1 MISSTWFGKHYN
13 RKELPMALSQEV
25 YEALEAIVGPDN
37 ITQEP
42 ATLDSYAYQ
51 WMAELVTDVTG
62 GSKFFDRAEAVLMP
76 GSAEDV
82 QAIVKACNKHKLKFH
97 VFSTG
102 WGPWAAAPSK
112 GQILLDLRRMD
123 KILEIDEQNMFAVVE
138 PYVVAAQLQAEAMK
152 KGLNNH
158 ISGAGAGTSVLANAC
173 CFQGGGP
180 DVMYFSSPQ
189 DSILSIEWVMPTG
202 EILRTGSRGSGLGWF
217 CAEGPGPSTQGIIRG
232 ALGGAG
238 GWGVV
243 TKIAIRLVHWP
254 GPETLPIEGTVP
266 SYQAQLP
273 EDLFRAKF
281 PAFSNWQDFADAIY
295 RIYDS
300 EIGYIAHR
308 QFIMWGDELQA
319 AFLNIVTDPTKQL
332 CDLEELL
339 EKPEIQKLTE
349 EMQRNFQLILVGMTP
364 RDLEYQQKVLDHIL
378 RETGGWNIAFVDEP
392 GIQQYVL
399 LFMIRLCFKNLNFT
413 ATGGF
418 IDTYNSVATPDVWA
432 SGEIEAGKAL
442 LKTYAGRI
450 ADAGDQAMGP
460 IGGQGG
466 GGVTGWEDFV
476 FYDPYD
482 SDSAKAAAEVS
493 DEGDR
498 LKAGLGRPPGGMLL
512 GLARATHADI
522 ESRAKKL
529 SKSPEYQWQRKL
541 KQLLDPN
548 GVGSGNY
555 FWGAEPSKAGE
566 GT

>member
-1 MISSTWFGKHYN
+1 
-13 RKELPMALSQEV
+13 MALLREV
-25 YEALEAIVGPDN
+25 YESLQDIVGPDN
-37 ITQEP
+37 ITEEP

-51 WMAELVTDVTG
+51 WMAELVPDVTG
-62 GSKFFDRAEAVLMP
+62 GSKFFDRPEAVLVP
-76 GSAEDV
+76 GSAEEV
-82 QAIVKACNKHKLKFH
+82 QAIVKACNQYKLKFH

-112 GQILLDLRRMD
+112 GQILLDLRRMNR
-123 KILEIDEQNMFAVVE
+123 ILEIDEQNMFAVVE

-202 EILRTGSRGSGLGWF
+202 EILRTGSLGSGLGWF
-217 CAEGPGPSTQGIIRG
+217 CAEGPGPSTQGVIRG
-232 ALGGAG
+232 ALGGSG

-254 GPETLPIEGTVP
+254 GPAVMPIEGTVP

-273 EDLFRAKF
+273 GDLFRAAF
-281 PAFSNWQDFADAIY
+281 PAFPSWQDFADAIY

-308 QFIMWGDELQA
+308 QFVMWGDELQA
-319 AFLNIVTDPTKQL
+319 AFLNIVTDPTRQL

-349 EMQRNFQLILVGMTP
+349 EMRRCFQFILVGMTP
-364 RDLEYQQKVLDHIL
+364 RDLAYQQKVLDHIL
-378 RETGGWNIAFVDEP
+378 RETGGWNIAFVDKP

-418 IDTYNSVATPDVWA
+418 VDTYNSVATPDVWA

-442 LKTYAGRI
+442 LKKYAGRI

-482 SDSAKAAAEVS
+482 PDSAKAAAEVS

-498 LKAGLGRPPGGMLL
+498 LKAQLGRPPGGMLL
-512 GLARATHADI
+512 GLARATHADV
-522 ESRAKKL
+522 EVRAKKL
-529 SKSPEYQWQRKL
+529 SKAPEYRWQRKL
-541 KQLLDPN
+541 KELLDPN

-555 FWGAEPSKAGE
+555 FWAEEPSNGGE
-566 GT
+566 VADAADIPAV

>member
-1 MISSTWFGKHYN
+1 
-13 RKELPMALSQEV
+13 MALPREV
-25 YEALEAIVGPDN
+25 YEALEGIVGPDN
-37 ITQEP
+37 ITEEP

-62 GSKFFDRAEAVLMP
+62 GSKFFDRPEAVLMP
-76 GSAEDV
+76 GSTEDV
-82 QAIVKACNKHKLKFH
+82 QAIVKACNRYKIQYHC
-97 VFSTG
+97 FSTG
-102 WGPWAAAPSK
+102 WGPWAAVPAK
-112 GQILLDLRRMD
+112 GQILMDLRRMD

-152 KGLNNH
+152 VGLNNH

-180 DVMYFSSPQ
+180 DVIYFASPQ

-202 EILRTGSRGSGLGWF
+202 DILRTGSQGSGLGWF

-232 ALGGAG
+232 SLGGAG

-254 GPETLPIEGTVP
+254 GPAQIAIEGTVP
-266 SYQAQLP
+266 SYKAQLP
-273 EDLFRAKF
+273 EDLFKAAF
-281 PAFSNWQDFADAIY
+281 PAFPSLQAFADAIY

-308 QFIMWGDELQA
+308 QFVMWGDELQA
-319 AFLNIVTDPTKQL
+319 AFLRIVTDPTRQL
-332 CDLEELL
+332 CDIPELL
-339 EKPEIQKLTE
+339 ETPEIQKLTE
-349 EMQRNFQLILVGMTP
+349 EMQRNFQLIMVGMTP
-364 RDLEYQQKVLDHIL
+364 RDLEYQKKVLDQIL
-378 RETGGWNIAFVDEP
+378 SETGGWNIAVVDEP
-392 GIQQYVL
+392 AMQQYVL
-399 LFMIRLCFKNLNFT
+399 LFMLKLCFKSVNFT

-442 LKTYAGRI
+442 LKKYAGRI

-460 IGGQGG
+460 VGGQGG

-476 FYDPYD
+476 FYDPQDPD
-482 SDSAKAAAEVS
+482 SSKAAAECS

-498 LKAGLGRPPGGMLL
+498 LKAAQGRPPGGMLF
-512 GLARATHADI
+512 GLARATHADADA
-522 ESRAKKL
+522 RAKKL
-529 SKSPEYQWQRKL
+529 SRSPEYNWQRKL
-541 KQLLDPN
+541 KAALDPN

-555 FWGAEPSKAGE
+555 FWGAEPSQEGE

>member
-1 MISSTWFGKHYN
+1 
-13 RKELPMALSQEV
+13 MALPREV
-25 YEALEAIVGPDN
+25 YEALEDIVGPDN
-37 ITQEP
+37 ITEEP

-51 WMAELVTDVTG
+51 WMAELVTDVTDG
-62 GSKFFDRAEAVLMP
+62 GKFFDRAEAVLLP
-76 GSAEDV
+76 GSTEEV
-82 QAIVKACNKHKLKFH
+82 QAIVKTCNRYKLKFH

-102 WGPWAAAPSK
+102 WGPWAASPSE

-123 KILEIDEQNMFAVVE
+123 RILEIDEQNMFAVVE

-152 KGLNNH
+152 VGLNNH

-180 DVMYFSSPQ
+180 DCMYFASPQ

-202 EILRTGSRGSGLGWF
+202 DILRTGSLGSGLGWF
-217 CAEGPGPSTQGIIRG
+217 CAEGPGPSTQGVIRG
-232 ALGGAG
+232 ALGGSG

-254 GPETLPIEGTVP
+254 GPSHIPIEGTVP
-266 SYQAQLP
+266 SYKAQLS
-273 EDLFRAKF
+273 EDLFKAAF
-281 PAFSNWQDFADAIY
+281 PAFPNWQAFADAIY
-295 RIYDS
+295 KIYDS

-332 CDLEELL
+332 CDLKELL

-349 EMQRNFQLILVGMTP
+349 EMRRNFQLILVGMTP
-364 RDLEYQQKVLDHIL
+364 RDLEYQQKVLDQIL
-378 RETGGWNIAFVDEP
+378 SETGGWNIALVDEP
-392 GIQQYVL
+392 AIQGYVL
-399 LFMIRLCFKNLNFT
+399 LFMIKLCFKNLNFT

-418 IDTYNSVATPDVWA
+418 SDTYNSVASPDVWA
-432 SGEIEAGKAL
+432 SGEIEAGKKL
-442 LKTYAGRI
+442 LKKYAGRI

-482 SDSAKAAAEVS
+482 PDSAKAATEIS
-493 DEGDR
+493 DEGDK
-498 LKAGLGRPPGGMLL
+498 LKIEQGRPPGGMLL
-512 GLARATHADI
+512 GLARSTHADQ
-522 ESRAKKL
+522 ELRAQKL
-529 SKSPEYQWQRKL
+529 SKSPEYHWQRKL
-541 KQLLDPN
+541 KALLDPN

-555 FWGAEPSKAGE
+555 FWGAEPSKE
-566 GT
+566 EKK

>member
-1 MISSTWFGKHYN
+1 
-13 RKELPMALSQEV
+13 MALLREV
-25 YEALEAIVGPDN
+25 YESLQDIVGPDN
-37 ITQEP
+37 ITEEP

-51 WMAELVTDVTG
+51 WMAELVPDVTG
-62 GSKFFDRAEAVLMP
+62 GSKFFDRPEAVLVP
-76 GSAEDV
+76 GSTEEV
-82 QAIVKACNKHKLKFH
+82 QAIVKACNQYKLKFH

-112 GQILLDLRRMD
+112 GQILLDLRRMNR
-123 KILEIDEQNMFAVVE
+123 ILEIDEQNMFAVVE

-202 EILRTGSRGSGLGWF
+202 EILRTGSLGSGLGWF
-217 CAEGPGPSTQGIIRG
+217 CAEGPGPSTQGVIRG
-232 ALGGAG
+232 ALGGSG

-254 GPETLPIEGTVP
+254 GPAVMPIEGTVP

-273 EDLFRAKF
+273 GDLFRAAF
-281 PAFSNWQDFADAIY
+281 PAFPSWQDFADAIY

-308 QFIMWGDELQA
+308 QFVMWGDELQA

-349 EMQRNFQLILVGMTP
+349 EMRRCFQFILVGMTP
-364 RDLEYQQKVLDHIL
+364 RDLAYQQKVLDHIL

-418 IDTYNSVATPDVWA
+418 VDTYNSVATPDVWA

-442 LKTYAGRI
+442 LKKYAGRI

-482 SDSAKAAAEVS
+482 PDSAKAAAEVS

-498 LKAGLGRPPGGMLL
+498 LKAQLGRPPGGMLL
-512 GLARATHADI
+512 GLARATHADV
-522 ESRAKKL
+522 EVRAKKL
-529 SKSPEYQWQRKL
+529 SKAPEYRWQRKL
-541 KQLLDPN
+541 KELLDPN

-555 FWGAEPSKAGE
+555 FWAEEPSNGGE
-566 GT
+566 VADAADIPSV

>member
-1 MISSTWFGKHYN
+1 
-13 RKELPMALSQEV
+13 MALLREV
-25 YEALEAIVGPDN
+25 YESLQDIVGPDN
-37 ITQEP
+37 ITEEP

-51 WMAELVTDVTG
+51 WMAELVPDVTG
-62 GSKFFDRAEAVLMP
+62 GSKFFDRPEAVLVP
-76 GSAEDV
+76 GSTEEV
-82 QAIVKACNKHKLKFH
+82 QAIVKACNQYKLKFH

-112 GQILLDLRRMD
+112 GQILLDLRRMNR
-123 KILEIDEQNMFAVVE
+123 ILEIDEQNMFAVVE

-202 EILRTGSRGSGLGWF
+202 EILRTGSLGSGLGWF
-217 CAEGPGPSTQGIIRG
+217 CAEGPGPSTQGVIRG
-232 ALGGAG
+232 ALGGSG

-254 GPETLPIEGTVP
+254 GPAVMPIEGTVP

-273 EDLFRAKF
+273 GDLFRAAF
-281 PAFSNWQDFADAIY
+281 PAFPSWQDFADAIY

-308 QFIMWGDELQA
+308 QFVMWGDELQA

-349 EMQRNFQLILVGMTP
+349 EMRRCFQLILVGMTP
-364 RDLEYQQKVLDHIL
+364 RDLAYQQKVLDHIL
-378 RETGGWNIAFVDEP
+378 RETGGWNIAFVDKP

-418 IDTYNSVATPDVWA
+418 VDTYNSVATPDVWA

-442 LKTYAGRI
+442 LKKYAGRI

-482 SDSAKAAAEVS
+482 PDSAKAAAEVS

-498 LKAGLGRPPGGMLL
+498 LKAQLGRPPGGMLL
-512 GLARATHADI
+512 GLARATHADV
-522 ESRAKKL
+522 EVRAKKL
-529 SKSPEYQWQRKL
+529 SKAPEYRWQRKL
-541 KQLLDPN
+541 KELLDPN

-555 FWGAEPSKAGE
+555 FWAEEPSNGGE
-566 GT
+566 VADAADIPPV

>member
-1 MISSTWFGKHYN
+1 
-13 RKELPMALSQEV
+13 MALLREV
-25 YEALEAIVGPDN
+25 YESLQDIVGPDN
-37 ITQEP
+37 ITEEP

-51 WMAELVTDVTG
+51 WMAELVPDVTG
-62 GSKFFDRAEAVLMP
+62 GSKFFDRPEAVLVP
-76 GSAEDV
+76 GSAEEV
-82 QAIVKACNKHKLKFH
+82 QAIVKACNQYKLKFH

-112 GQILLDLRRMD
+112 GQILLDLRRMNR
-123 KILEIDEQNMFAVVE
+123 ILEIDEQNMFAVVE

-202 EILRTGSRGSGLGWF
+202 EILRTGSLGSGLGWF
-217 CAEGPGPSTQGIIRG
+217 CAEGPGPSTQGVIRG
-232 ALGGAG
+232 ALGGSG

-254 GPETLPIEGTVP
+254 GPAVMPIEGTVP

-273 EDLFRAKF
+273 GDLFRAAF
-281 PAFSNWQDFADAIY
+281 PAFPSWQDFADAIY

-308 QFIMWGDELQA
+308 QFVMWGDELQA

-349 EMQRNFQLILVGMTP
+349 EMRRCFQFILVGMTP
-364 RDLEYQQKVLDHIL
+364 RDLAYQQKVLDHIL

-418 IDTYNSVATPDVWA
+418 VDTYNSVATPDVWA

-442 LKTYAGRI
+442 LKKYAGRI

-482 SDSAKAAAEVS
+482 PDSAKAAAEVS

-498 LKAGLGRPPGGMLL
+498 LKAQLGRPPGGMLL
-512 GLARATHADI
+512 GLARATHADV
-522 ESRAKKL
+522 EVRAKKL
-529 SKSPEYQWQRKL
+529 SKAPEYRWQRKL
-541 KQLLDPN
+541 KELLDPN

-555 FWGAEPSKAGE
+555 FWAEEPSNGGE
-566 GT
+566 VADAADIPAV

>member
-1 MISSTWFGKHYN
+1 
-13 RKELPMALSQEV
+13 MALPREV
-25 YEALEAIVGPDN
+25 YEVLEEIVGPDN
-37 ITQEP
+37 ITEEP

-51 WMAELVTDVTG
+51 WMAELVTNVTDG
-62 GSKFFDRAEAVLMP
+62 GKFLDRAEAVVMP
-76 GSAEDV
+76 GSAEEV
-82 QAIVKACNKHKLKFH
+82 QAIVKACNQHKLKFH

-102 WGPWAAAPSK
+102 WGPWAASPGK

-123 KILEIDEQNMFAVVE
+123 RIIEIDEQNMFAVVE
-138 PYVVAAQLQAEAMK
+138 PYVVAGQLQAEAMK
-152 KGLNNH
+152 VGLNNH

-180 DVMYFSSPQ
+180 DCMYFASPQ

-202 EILRTGSRGSGLGWF
+202 EILRTGSLGSGLGWF
-217 CAEGPGPSTQGIIRG
+217 CAEGPGPSTQGVVRG

-254 GPETLPIEGTVP
+254 GPSQIPIEGTVP
-266 SYQAQLP
+266 SYKAQLP
-273 EDLFRAKF
+273 EDYFKAAF
-281 PAFSNWQDFADAIY
+281 PAFSSWQDFADAIY
-295 RIYDS
+295 RVYDS

-319 AFLNIVTDPTKQL
+319 AFLNIVTDPTRQL
-332 CDLEELL
+332 CDLQELL

-349 EMQRNFQLILVGMTP
+349 EMRRNFQLILVGMTP
-364 RDLEYQQKVLDHIL
+364 RDLEYQKKVLDHIL
-378 RETGGWNIAFVDEP
+378 KETGGWNISFVDEP
-392 GIQQYVL
+392 AIQRYVL
-399 LFMIRLCFKNLNFT
+399 LFMLKLCFKNLNFA

-418 IDTYNSVATPDVWA
+418 SDTYNSVASPDVWA
-432 SGEIEAGKAL
+432 SGEIEAGKKL
-442 LKTYAGRI
+442 LKKYAGRI

-482 SDSAKAAAEVS
+482 PDSVKAAMEIS
-493 DEGDR
+493 DEGDK
-498 LKAGLGRPPGGMLL
+498 LKAEQGRLPGGMLV
-512 GLARATHADI
+512 GLARGTHADP
-522 ESRAKKL
+522 EARAKKL
-529 SKSPEYQWQRKL
+529 AKAPEYNWQRKIREFM
-541 KQLLDPN
+541 DPN

-555 FWGAEPSKAGE
+555 FWGGESSKE
-566 GT
+566 EKK

>member
-1 MISSTWFGKHYN
+1 
-13 RKELPMALSQEV
+13 MALLREV
-25 YEALEAIVGPDN
+25 YESLQDIVGPDN
-37 ITQEP
+37 ITEEP

-51 WMAELVTDVTG
+51 WMAELVPDVTG
-62 GSKFFDRAEAVLMP
+62 GSKFFDRPEAVLVP
-76 GSAEDV
+76 GSAEEV
-82 QAIVKACNKHKLKFH
+82 QAIVKACNQYKLKFH

-112 GQILLDLRRMD
+112 GQILLDLRRMNR
-123 KILEIDEQNMFAVVE
+123 ILEIDEQNMFAVVE

-202 EILRTGSRGSGLGWF
+202 EILRTGSLGSGLGWF
-217 CAEGPGPSTQGIIRG
+217 CAEGPGPSTQGVIRG
-232 ALGGAG
+232 ALGGSG

-254 GPETLPIEGTVP
+254 GPAVMPIEGTVP

-273 EDLFRAKF
+273 GDLFRAAF
-281 PAFSNWQDFADAIY
+281 PAFPSWQDFADAIY

-308 QFIMWGDELQA
+308 QFVMWGDELQA

-349 EMQRNFQLILVGMTP
+349 EMRRCFQFILVGMTP
-364 RDLEYQQKVLDHIL
+364 RDLAYQQKVLDHIL

-418 IDTYNSVATPDVWA
+418 VDTYNSVATPDVWA

-442 LKTYAGRI
+442 LKKYAGRI

-482 SDSAKAAAEVS
+482 PDSAKAAAEVS

-498 LKAGLGRPPGGMLL
+498 LKAQLGRPPGGMLL
-512 GLARATHADI
+512 GLARATHADV
-522 ESRAKKL
+522 EVRAKKL
-529 SKSPEYQWQRKL
+529 SKAPEYRWQRKL
-541 KQLLDPN
+541 KELLDPN

-555 FWGAEPSKAGE
+555 FWAEEPSNGGE
-566 GT
+566 VADAADIPSV

>member
-1 MISSTWFGKHYN
+1 
-13 RKELPMALSQEV
+13 MALLREV
-25 YEALEAIVGPDN
+25 YESLQDIVGPDN
-37 ITQEP
+37 ITEEP

-51 WMAELVTDVTG
+51 WMAELVPDVTG
-62 GSKFFDRAEAVLMP
+62 GSKFFDRPEAVLVP
-76 GSAEDV
+76 GSAEEV
-82 QAIVKACNKHKLKFH
+82 QAIVKACNQYKLKFH

-112 GQILLDLRRMD
+112 GQILLDLRRMNR
-123 KILEIDEQNMFAVVE
+123 ILEIDEQNMFAVVE

-202 EILRTGSRGSGLGWF
+202 EILRTGSLGSGLGWF
-217 CAEGPGPSTQGIIRG
+217 CAEGPGPSTQGVIRG
-232 ALGGAG
+232 ALGGSG

-254 GPETLPIEGTVP
+254 GPAVMPIEGTVP

-273 EDLFRAKF
+273 GDLFRAAF
-281 PAFSNWQDFADAIY
+281 PAFPSWQDFADAIY

-308 QFIMWGDELQA
+308 QFVMWGDELQA
-319 AFLNIVTDPTKQL
+319 AFLNIVTDPTRQL

-349 EMQRNFQLILVGMTP
+349 EMRRCFQLILVGMTP
-364 RDLEYQQKVLDHIL
+364 RDLAYQQKVLDHIL

-418 IDTYNSVATPDVWA
+418 VDTYNSVATPDVWA

-442 LKTYAGRI
+442 LKKYAGRI

-482 SDSAKAAAEVS
+482 PDSAKAAAEVS

-498 LKAGLGRPPGGMLL
+498 LKAQLGRPPGGMLL
-512 GLARATHADI
+512 GLARATHADV
-522 ESRAKKL
+522 EVRAKKL
-529 SKSPEYQWQRKL
+529 SKAPEYRWQRKL
-541 KQLLDPN
+541 KELLDPN

-555 FWGAEPSKAGE
+555 FWAEEPSNGGDAAE
-566 GT
+566 AADIPAV

>member
-1 MISSTWFGKHYN
+1 
-13 RKELPMALSQEV
+13 MALLREV
-25 YEALEAIVGPDN
+25 YESLQDIVGPDN
-37 ITQEP
+37 ITEEP

-51 WMAELVTDVTG
+51 WMAELVPDVTG
-62 GSKFFDRAEAVLMP
+62 GSKFFDRPEAVLVP
-76 GSAEDV
+76 GSAEEV
-82 QAIVKACNKHKLKFH
+82 QAIVKACNRYKLKFH

-112 GQILLDLRRMD
+112 GQILLDLRRMNR
-123 KILEIDEQNMFAVVE
+123 ILEIDEQNMFAVVE

-202 EILRTGSRGSGLGWF
+202 EILRTGSLGSGLGWF
-217 CAEGPGPSTQGIIRG
+217 CAEGPGPSTQGVIRG
-232 ALGGAG
+232 ALGGSG

-254 GPETLPIEGTVP
+254 GPETLPVEGTVP

-273 EDLFRAKF
+273 GDLFRAAF
-281 PAFSNWQDFADAIY
+281 PAFPSWQDFADAIY

-308 QFIMWGDELQA
+308 QFVMWGDELQA
-319 AFLNIVTDPTKQL
+319 AFLNIVTDPTRQL

-349 EMQRNFQLILVGMTP
+349 EMRRCFQFILVGMTP
-364 RDLEYQQKVLDHIL
+364 RDLAYQQKVLDHIL

-418 IDTYNSVATPDVWA
+418 VDTYNSVATPDVWA

-442 LKTYAGRI
+442 LKKYAGRI

-482 SDSAKAAAEVS
+482 PDSTKAAAEVS

-498 LKAGLGRPPGGMLL
+498 LKAQLGRPPGGMLL
-512 GLARATHADI
+512 GLARATHADV
-522 ESRAKKL
+522 EVRAKKL
-529 SKSPEYQWQRKL
+529 SKAPEYRWQRKL
-541 KQLLDPN
+541 KELLDPN

-555 FWGAEPSKAGE
+555 FWAEEPSNGGE
-566 GT
+566 VADAADIPPV

>member
-1 MISSTWFGKHYN
+1 
-13 RKELPMALSQEV
+13 MALLREV
-25 YEALEAIVGPDN
+25 YESLQDIVGPDN
-37 ITQEP
+37 ITEEP

-51 WMAELVTDVTG
+51 WMAELVPDVTG
-62 GSKFFDRAEAVLMP
+62 GSKFFDRPEAVLVP
-76 GSAEDV
+76 GSAEEV
-82 QAIVKACNKHKLKFH
+82 QAIVKACNQYKLKFH

-112 GQILLDLRRMD
+112 GQILLDLRRMNR
-123 KILEIDEQNMFAVVE
+123 ILEIDEQNMFAVVE

-202 EILRTGSRGSGLGWF
+202 EILRTGSLGSGLGWF
-217 CAEGPGPSTQGIIRG
+217 CAEGPGPSTQGVIRG
-232 ALGGAG
+232 ALGGSG

-254 GPETLPIEGTVP
+254 GPAVMPIEGTVP

-273 EDLFRAKF
+273 GDLFRAAF
-281 PAFSNWQDFADAIY
+281 PAFPSWQDFADAIY

-308 QFIMWGDELQA
+308 QFVMWGDELQA
-319 AFLNIVTDPTKQL
+319 AFLNIVTDPTRQL

-349 EMQRNFQLILVGMTP
+349 EMRRCFQFILVGMTP
-364 RDLEYQQKVLDHIL
+364 RDLVYQQKVLDHIL

-418 IDTYNSVATPDVWA
+418 VDTYNSVATPDVWA

-442 LKTYAGRI
+442 LKKYAGRI

-482 SDSAKAAAEVS
+482 PDSAKAAAEVS

-498 LKAGLGRPPGGMLL
+498 LKAQLGRPPGGMLL
-512 GLARATHADI
+512 GLARATHADV
-522 ESRAKKL
+522 EVRAKKL
-529 SKSPEYQWQRKL
+529 SKAPEYRWQRKL
-541 KQLLDPN
+541 KELLDPN

-555 FWGAEPSKAGE
+555 FWAEEPSNGGE
-566 GT
+566 VADAADIPPV

>member
-1 MISSTWFGKHYN
+1 
-13 RKELPMALSQEV
+13 MALLREV
-25 YEALEAIVGPDN
+25 YESLQDIVGLDN
-37 ITQEP
+37 ITEEP

-51 WMAELVTDVTG
+51 WMAELVPDVTG
-62 GSKFFDRAEAVLMP
+62 GSKFFDRPEAVLVP
-76 GSAEDV
+76 GSAEEV
-82 QAIVKACNKHKLKFH
+82 QAIVKACNQYKLKFH

-102 WGPWAAAPSK
+102 WGPWAAAPSA
-112 GQILLDLRRMD
+112 GQILLDLRRMNR
-123 KILEIDEQNMFAVVE
+123 ILEIDEQNMFAVVE

-202 EILRTGSRGSGLGWF
+202 EILRTGSLGSGLGWF
-217 CAEGPGPSTQGIIRG
+217 CAEGPGPSTQGVIRG
-232 ALGGAG
+232 ALGGSG

-254 GPETLPIEGTVP
+254 GPETLPVEGTVP
-266 SYQAQLP
+266 SYKTQLP
-273 EDLFRAKF
+273 ENLFRAAF
-281 PAFSNWQDFADAIY
+281 PAFSSWQDFADAIY

-308 QFIMWGDELQA
+308 QFVMWGDELQA
-319 AFLNIVTDPTKQL
+319 AFLKIVTDPSRQL
-332 CDLEELL
+332 CDLQELL
-339 EKPEIQKLTE
+339 ETPEIQKLTE
-349 EMQRNFQLILVGMTP
+349 EMRRCFQFILVGMTP
-364 RDLEYQQKVLDHIL
+364 RDLAYQQKVLDRIL

-418 IDTYNSVATPDVWA
+418 VDTYNSVATPDVWA

-442 LKTYAGRI
+442 LKKYAGRI

-482 SDSAKAAAEVS
+482 PDSAKAAAEVS
-493 DEGDR
+493 DEGDK
-498 LKAGLGRPPGGMLL
+498 LKAVQGRPPGGMLL
-512 GLARATHADI
+512 GLARATHADV
-522 ESRAKKL
+522 EVRAKKL

-541 KQLLDPN
+541 KELLDPN
-548 GVGSGNY
+548 EVGSGNY
-555 FWGAEPSKAGE
+555 FWGAEPAKE
-566 GT
+566 EKT

>member
-1 MISSTWFGKHYN
+1 
-13 RKELPMALSQEV
+13 MALLREV
-25 YEALEAIVGPDN
+25 YESLEGIVGPDN
-37 ITQEP
+37 ITEEP

-51 WMAELVTDVTG
+51 WMAELVPDVTG
-62 GSKFFDRAEAVLMP
+62 GSKFFDRPEAVLVP
-76 GSAEDV
+76 GSAEEV
-82 QAIVKACNKHKLKFH
+82 QAIVKACNRYKLKFH

-112 GQILLDLRRMD
+112 GQILLDLRRMNR
-123 KILEIDEQNMFAVVE
+123 ILEIDEQNMFAVVE

-202 EILRTGSRGSGLGWF
+202 EILRTGSLGSGLGWF
-217 CAEGPGPSTQGIIRG
+217 CAEGPGPSTQGVIRG
-232 ALGGAG
+232 ALGGSG

-254 GPETLPIEGTVP
+254 GPAVMPIEGTVP

-273 EDLFRAKF
+273 GDLFRAAF
-281 PAFSNWQDFADAIY
+281 PAFPSWQDFADAIY

-308 QFIMWGDELQA
+308 QFVMWGDELQA
-319 AFLNIVTDPTKQL
+319 AFLNIVTDPTRQL

-349 EMQRNFQLILVGMTP
+349 EMRRCFQFILVGMTP
-364 RDLEYQQKVLDHIL
+364 RDLAYQQKVLDHIL

-418 IDTYNSVATPDVWA
+418 VDTYNSVATPDVWA

-442 LKTYAGRI
+442 LKKYAGRI

-482 SDSAKAAAEVS
+482 PDSAKAAAEVS

-498 LKAGLGRPPGGMLL
+498 LKAQLGRPPGGMLL
-512 GLARATHADI
+512 GLARATHADV
-522 ESRAKKL
+522 EVRAKKL
-529 SKSPEYQWQRKL
+529 SKAPEYRWQRKL
-541 KQLLDPN
+541 KELLDPN
-548 GVGSGNY
+548 EVGSGNY
-555 FWGAEPSKAGE
+555 FWAAEPSNGE
-566 GT
+566 EVSEAADIPAV

>member
-1 MISSTWFGKHYN
+1 
-13 RKELPMALSQEV
+13 MALLREV
-25 YEALEAIVGPDN
+25 YESLQDIVGPDN
-37 ITQEP
+37 ITEEP

-51 WMAELVTDVTG
+51 WMAELVPDVTG
-62 GSKFFDRAEAVLMP
+62 GSKFFDRPEAVLVP
-76 GSAEDV
+76 GSAEEV
-82 QAIVKACNKHKLKFH
+82 QAIVKACNRYKLKFH

-112 GQILLDLRRMD
+112 GQILLDLRRMNR
-123 KILEIDEQNMFAVVE
+123 ILEIDEQNMFAVVE

-202 EILRTGSRGSGLGWF
+202 EILRTGSLGSGLGWF
-217 CAEGPGPSTQGIIRG
+217 CAEGPGPSTQGVIRG
-232 ALGGAG
+232 ALGGTG

-254 GPETLPIEGTVP
+254 GPAVMPIEGTVP

-273 EDLFRAKF
+273 GDLFRAAF
-281 PAFSNWQDFADAIY
+281 PAFPSWQDFADAIY

-308 QFIMWGDELQA
+308 QFVMWGDELQA

-349 EMQRNFQLILVGMTP
+349 EMRRCFQLILVGMTP
-364 RDLEYQQKVLDHIL
+364 RDLAYQQKVLDHIL
-378 RETGGWNIAFVDEP
+378 RETGGWNIAFVDKP

-418 IDTYNSVATPDVWA
+418 VDTYNSVATPDVWA

-442 LKTYAGRI
+442 LKKYAGRI

-482 SDSAKAAAEVS
+482 PDSAKAAAEVS

-498 LKAGLGRPPGGMLL
+498 LKAQLGRPPGGMLL
-512 GLARATHADI
+512 GLARATHADV
-522 ESRAKKL
+522 EVRAKKL
-529 SKSPEYQWQRKL
+529 SKAPEYRWQRKL
-541 KQLLDPN
+541 KELLDPN

-555 FWGAEPSKAGE
+555 FWAEEPSNGGE
-566 GT
+566 VADAADIPPV

>member
-1 MISSTWFGKHYN
+1 
-13 RKELPMALSQEV
+13 MALLREV
-25 YEALEAIVGPDN
+25 YESLQDIVGPDN
-37 ITQEP
+37 ITEEP

-51 WMAELVTDVTG
+51 WMAELVPDVTG
-62 GSKFFDRAEAVLMP
+62 GSKFFDRAEAVLVP
-76 GSAEDV
+76 GSAEEV
-82 QAIVKACNKHKLKFH
+82 QAIVKACNQYKLKFH

-112 GQILLDLRRMD
+112 GQILLDLRRMNR
-123 KILEIDEQNMFAVVE
+123 ILEIDEQNMFAVVE

-202 EILRTGSRGSGLGWF
+202 EILRTGSLGSGLGWF
-217 CAEGPGPSTQGIIRG
+217 CAEGPGPSTQGVIRG
-232 ALGGAG
+232 ALGGSG

-254 GPETLPIEGTVP
+254 GPAVMPIEGTVP

-273 EDLFRAKF
+273 GDLFRAAF
-281 PAFSNWQDFADAIY
+281 PAFPSWQDFADAIY

-308 QFIMWGDELQA
+308 QFVMWGDELQA

-349 EMQRNFQLILVGMTP
+349 EMRRCFQFILVGMTP
-364 RDLEYQQKVLDHIL
+364 RDLAYQQKVLDHIL

-418 IDTYNSVATPDVWA
+418 VDTYNSVATPDVWA

-442 LKTYAGRI
+442 LKKYAGRI

-482 SDSAKAAAEVS
+482 PDSAKAAAEVS

-498 LKAGLGRPPGGMLL
+498 LKAQLGRPPGGMLL
-512 GLARATHADI
+512 GLARATHADV
-522 ESRAKKL
+522 EVRAKKL
-529 SKSPEYQWQRKL
+529 SKAPEYRWQRKL
-541 KQLLDPN
+541 KELLDPN

-555 FWGAEPSKAGE
+555 FWAEEPSNGGE
-566 GT
+566 VADAADIPSV